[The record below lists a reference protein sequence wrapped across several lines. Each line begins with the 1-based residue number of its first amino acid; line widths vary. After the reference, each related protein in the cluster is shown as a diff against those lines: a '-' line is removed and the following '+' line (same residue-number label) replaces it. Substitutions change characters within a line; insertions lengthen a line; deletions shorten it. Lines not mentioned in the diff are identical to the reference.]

1 MIEEQHKAET
11 NGNGNPI
18 VALAVHP
25 LDVDTSELKAALDRR
40 STNREAILQWIR
52 SQLKEGDDYGRIHT
66 TGKNRCQYAAQY
78 RGNECP
84 NPAHWSKPQLF
95 KPGSEKICGM
105 LGLRAEFPSLREYE
119 RMILDGKTITH
130 VILRCILIGPG
141 GMTVAEG
148 VGARSL
154 AAENGDLNKSLKMAE
169 KSAMI
174 DATLR
179 VAGLSALFGQDMEDS
194 HEDHPQTLVQQSIAH
209 PAATSPAVAPAGPGA
224 TATGTPTPPSQSP
237 RDEKATAEAVQEILA
252 LSREAGISTERL
264 AAWLTAATKGQAT
277 SLAELTARQLNT
289 VKAKLIKMMSEKP
302 VTTPPPP
309 PSDDIIP
316 DGYHVTSHQNEEF

>member
-1 MIEEQHKAET
+1 MIDHELTIQT
-11 NGNGNPI
+11 NGNSSPM
-18 VALAVHP
+18 ATLAVHP
-25 LDVDTSELKAALDRR
+25 LDVDPGELKTALDRR
-40 STNREAILQWIR
+40 SANRDAILHWIR

-78 RGNECP
+78 RSSECP

-119 RMILDGKTITH
+119 RMILEGKTITH

-141 GMTVAEG
+141 GLTVAEG
-148 VGARSL
+148 VGARAL
-154 AAENGDLNKSLKMAE
+154 ATENGDLNKSLKMAE

-194 HEDHPQTLVQQSIAH
+194 HETDQQAMVQPSVTYT
-209 PAATSPAVAPAGPGA
+209 AATSPAIQQTGPGA
-224 TATGTPTPPSQSP
+224 TATGATPPPPQPP
-237 RDEKATAEAVQEILA
+237 RDEKATTETVQEVLA
-252 LSREAGISTERL
+252 LSREAGITTERL
-264 AAWLTAATKGQAT
+264 ATWLTAATKGRT
-277 SLAELTARQLNT
+277 SSLADLTPRELDT
-289 VKAKLIKMMSEKP
+289 VKRKIMKLMSEKP
-302 VTTPPPP
+302 VTTPPTPP
-309 PSDDIIP
+309 LEDIIP
-316 DGYHVTSHQNEEF
+316 DGYHVINSQDEPF

>member
-1 MIEEQHKAET
+1 MIDHEHPVQT
-11 NGNGNPI
+11 TGNGGPI
-18 VALAVHP
+18 ATLAVHP
-25 LDVDTSELKAALDRR
+25 LDVDPGELKTALDRR
-40 STNREAILQWIR
+40 SANRDAILGWIR

-66 TGKNRCQYAAQY
+66 AGKNRCQYAAQY
-78 RGNECP
+78 RGAECP

-105 LGLRAEFPSLREYE
+105 LGLRAEFPSLQEYE

-179 VAGLSALFGQDMEDS
+179 VAGLSALFGQDMEDQ
-194 HEDHPQTLVQQSIAH
+194 HEDHPQTLVQPSFTH
-209 PAATSPAVAPAGPGA
+209 PAPANPASPAAETGTAAAGANPPPPAAAA
-224 TATGTPTPPSQSP
+224 TAA
-237 RDEKATAEAVQEILA
+237 ATAETIQEVLA
-252 LSREAGISTERL
+252 MSREAGISPARL
-264 AAWLTAATKGQAT
+264 AKWLTAATKGRT
-277 SLAELTARQLNT
+277 DSLADLTTREIDT
-289 VKAKLIKMMSEKP
+289 MKRKLMKIMSEKP

-309 PSDDIIP
+309 PREDLLP
-316 DGYHVTSHQNEEF
+316 DGYHVISHQDEPF